1 MDGKIT
7 VLQFIPSISAKDGGT
22 TTYMRELTPSLGR
35 LVNLHVCA
43 LGNIEDFVPLPNANV
58 HAIELRLTHICRMR
72 KQWIEVL
79 DEVNPDIVHINCCWM
94 PQCAL
99 VQYWTRRHVPVKS
112 CHKPQILLTP
122 HGMLEPWII
131 KRNYWTKK
139 VPAIL
144 LYQKWAV
151 SDADVIVSTAEEERK
166 HILQLGWNSNVK
178 MLPNGIDTS
187 SIEVKSHWKVARDL
201 LFMSRLHPK
210 KGLEMLIE
218 AMSDTDHLRLKIAG
232 EGETAY
238 VQSLLNLVNDLG
250 LGGKIEFVGPVYCEE
265 KWKMVR
271 DADVVVLPSYSE
283 NFGLIVAEAL
293 ASGTPVLTTTG
304 TPWQAIES
312 NDCGWWVEPNVEAIK
327 NALKAIRKASSDE
340 LRMKGRR
347 GRTLIEKDFDIEK
360 LANSLYEIYSN
371 DKKSGF

>member
-43 LGNIEDFVPLPNANV
+43 LGNIEDFVPLPNAKV
-58 HAIELRLTHICRMR
+58 HAIELRVIHICRMR
-72 KQWIEVL
+72 KQWIKIL

-99 VQYWTRRHVPVKS
+99 VQYWTRRHVPYNS
-112 CHKPQILLTP
+112 SHKPKIFLTP

-131 KRNYWTKK
+131 SRNYWFKK

-151 SDADVIVSTAEEERK
+151 RDANVIVSTAEEERT
-166 HILQLGWNSNVK
+166 HILQLGWNRNVE

-187 SIEVKSHWKVARDL
+187 AIEVKSHWKDARDL

-218 AMSDTDHLRLKIAG
+218 AMSGVEHLRLKIAG
-232 EGETAY
+232 EGEIAY
-238 VQSLLNLVNDLG
+238 VRSLMNMVNDLG
-250 LGGKIEFVGPVYCEE
+250 LGGKIEFVGPVYGVE
-265 KWKMVR
+265 KWQMVR

-293 ASGTPVLTTTG
+293 ASGTPVMTTTG
-304 TPWQAIES
+304 TPWQAIEA
-312 NDCGWWVEPNVEAIK
+312 NDCGWWIEPNVEAIK
-327 NALKAIRKASSDE
+327 RTLKAIQLTSSDD
-340 LRMKGRR
+340 LRMKGQR
-347 GRTLIEKDFDIEK
+347 GRTLIEEYFDVEK
-360 LANSLYEIYSN
+360 LAHSLYEIYSN